1 MNTKSM
7 NAKSMNAK
15 SMNAKSMK
23 YEDLHKSADLKN
35 GLMGEQLSV
44 VPLAEES
51 ANVRRSAEYHSA
63 QAMAAARQMRSSHE
77 KGKTG
82 QIVCH
87 HLRMMLT
94 TEPGAIVL
102 SAAANEEV
110 SPESDQ
116 SQYQLGF

>member
-1 MNTKSM
+1 MNSKGMNTKSM
-7 NAKSMNAK
+7 KH
-15 SMNAKSMK
+15 
-23 YEDLHKSADLKN
+23 EDLQKAADMKS
-35 GLMGEQLSV
+35 GLMGEKLSV
-44 VPLAEES
+44 VPLAEET

>member
-1 MNTKSM
+1 MNTKGMNTKSM
-7 NAKSMNAK
+7 KHK
-15 SMNAKSMK
+15 
-23 YEDLHKSADLKN
+23 DLQRAADLKS
-35 GLMGEQLSV
+35 GLIGEKLSV
-44 VPLAEES
+44 VPLAEEA

-63 QAMAAARQMRSSHE
+63 QAMAAARQMRSSRE

-110 SPESDQ
+110 SPERDQ

>member
-1 MNTKSM
+1 MNTKG
-7 NAKSMNAK
+7 MNAK

-23 YEDLHKSADLKN
+23 HEDLQKAADMKS
-35 GLMGEQLSV
+35 GLMGEKLSV
-44 VPLAEES
+44 VPLAEET